1 MEKNNVV
8 SVQMKEWANPT
19 PAGLVAFAVA
29 CYCFFA
35 LLSGKVGVSALPLMG
50 CWLIGGFTIQ
60 LVVAIVDL
68 KSGNI
73 AGGNVFCF
81 FSGFFMLTGGL
92 EMFLKYKGV
101 MSEAPLDATI
111 DGFAWLVLAIILILW
126 TPAFFKKFGLLT
138 VVILLTDA
146 ALPIIALT
154 DLGMLP
160 KAVASPIAAWILLG
174 AGSVAIY
181 LASALVVNG
190 TFGKKVYPM

>member
-8 SVQMKEWANPT
+8 TVQTKEWANPT

-29 CYCFFA
+29 CFCFFA
-35 LLSGKVGVSALPLMG
+35 LLSGRVGVPALPLMG
-50 CWLIGGFTIQ
+50 CWLLGGFIIQ

-68 KSGNI
+68 KGGNI

-92 EMFLKYKGV
+92 EMMLKYRGV
-101 MSEAPLDATI
+101 TADAPLDATI
-111 DGFAWLVLAIILILW
+111 DGFAWLVLSIILILW

-138 VVILLTDA
+138 IVILLTDA
-146 ALPIIALT
+146 ALPLIAFS
-154 DLGMLP
+154 DLGVLP
-160 KAVASPIAAWILLG
+160 KTVSPIAAWILLG

-190 TFGKKVYPM
+190 TFGKKIYPM